1 MTKRKE
7 NVTRRPWRDVV
18 FIAVAVALA
27 PAATTVS
34 GCGQCEDT
42 DLCSPYALEI
52 RFVEELSE
60 LETYDINVEYD
71 GRATSCSVTLPD
83 GWWTLGTCP
92 PDEYLGAGGQTASQ
106 IAAGTAGAGRDLS
119 PHDLTYDC
127 SSRDLGVGFR
137 CGISRIAFRYLQPDS
152 VTVTVHRD
160 GELILSSTVTPEYRT
175 YQPHKKGCGPV
186 CREAVETIKTP

>member
-1 MTKRKE
+1 MKKQKE
-7 NVTRRPWRDVV
+7 SVTRRDWRSVA
-18 FIAVAVALA
+18 FIAASMAVA
-27 PAATTVS
+27 PAAGVVS

-42 DLCSPYALEI
+42 ILCSPFSLEI

-71 GRATSCSVTLPD
+71 GRTTSCNVTLPD

-106 IAAGTAGAGRDLS
+106 FTAGSAGAGRDLS
-119 PHDLTYDC
+119 PNDLTYDC
-127 SSRDLGVGFR
+127 SSSDLGIGFR
-137 CGISRIAFRYLQPDS
+137 CGISRITFRYLRPDS

-160 GELILSSTVTPEYRT
+160 GEFVLSSTVTPEYRT
-175 YQPHKKGCGPV
+175 YQPHKKGCGLP
-186 CREAVETIKTP
+186 CTEAVETIETP